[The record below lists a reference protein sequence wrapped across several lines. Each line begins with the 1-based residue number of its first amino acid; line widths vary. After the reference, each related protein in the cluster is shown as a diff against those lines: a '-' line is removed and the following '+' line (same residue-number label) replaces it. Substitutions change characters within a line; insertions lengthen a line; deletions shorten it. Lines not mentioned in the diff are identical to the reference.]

1 MTANQDTSGRLLAD
15 RYRLVSV
22 LGRGGMGTVWRA
34 MDEVLGRPVA
44 VKELRFAAGVDED
57 ERRRLIARTLTEA
70 KAIARVRHTAAIT
83 VYDVVEEDD
92 RPWIVME
99 LVESRSLSEV
109 ISTEGVLPPLR
120 AAEIGLE
127 LLAVLGQAHRSGI
140 LHRDVKPSNVLI
152 GHDGRVVLT
161 DFGIARVEGDPSVTS
176 TGMLV
181 GAPSYISP
189 ERARGRVP
197 GAPADLWSLGATM
210 YAMVEGHPPYDKG
223 SALST
228 LTAVMTEELVPP
240 AHGGSLA
247 PVIAGLLRKDPDQR
261 FDERT
266 TRQLLLRVLA
276 EADPQTGTQARVQ
289 DPGRTPSQTRSQT
302 PSQTP
307 PQTAAQAVSPAASQ
321 PASQPSSRV
330 EPPTAA
336 RARQRTRPQRT
347 PQSTPQPTV
356 SSASAAPAPVWDPPT
371 QRLREPPASR
381 PSPGFRSDVDAPTG
395 AMPSPDGLPLSG
407 PPSGSFGPPSSF
419 GPSGPL
425 PGGLSGPPA
434 GAARTRRRV
443 ARVLVALL
451 ALLVVAGGGVWV
463 AMAQQSKQS
472 LPSGFERVDV
482 PGGGTIGIPEG
493 WTMSQLSA
501 DRWRYRGAAG
511 SLVVEWTST
520 PGTSALAALRDEEK
534 RTAGSYRDY
543 QRIDL
548 QSVSY
553 RGWDAA
559 DWQWSDTDGG
569 TPVRS
574 VDRDFLLA
582 ADQAYSIDWTASAAT
597 WDGSRNRDLLADFY
611 SSFQP
616 AS

>member
-1 MTANQDTSGRLLAD
+1 MTANQDSSGRLLAD

-34 MDEVLGRPVA
+34 VDEVLGRPVA

-83 VYDVVEEDD
+83 VYDVVEEDG

-109 ISTEGVLPPLR
+109 ISNEGVLPPLR

-127 LLAVLGQAHRSGI
+127 LLAVLAQAHRSGI

-240 AHGGSLA
+240 AHGGPLV
-247 PVIAGLLRKDPDQR
+247 PVIAGLLRKDPEQR

-276 EADPQTGTQARVQ
+276 EAEAEAQQPAPQPLRQPSPQPPRQSFAPSSPQ
-289 DPGRTPSQTRSQT
+289 SFTPSFQQSSFQESPPETREQPRRSGPRT
-302 PSQTP
+302 V
-307 PQTAAQAVSPAASQ
+307 TAAGPGY
-321 PASQPSSRV
+321 
-330 EPPTAA
+330 
-336 RARQRTRPQRT
+336 
-347 PQSTPQPTV
+347 
-356 SSASAAPAPVWDPPT
+356 DPPT
-371 QRLREPPASR
+371 QRLREPAGPVPAQGAPLGFPPASAQ
-381 PSPGFRSDVDAPTG
+381 GVTG
-395 AMPSPDGLPLSG
+395 ARC
-407 PPSGSFGPPSSF
+407 
-419 GPSGPL
+419 
-425 PGGLSGPPA
+425 A
-434 GAARTRRRV
+434 RRRL
-443 ARVLVALL
+443 ARVLVGVL

-463 AMAQQSKQS
+463 AMAQQSANS
-472 LPSGFERVDV
+472 VPAGFERVAA
-482 PGGGTIGIPEG
+482 PGGATIEIPKG
-493 WTMSQLSA
+493 WTGTRLSA
-501 DRWRYRGAAG
+501 DRWRYRGATG
-511 SLVVEWTST
+511 TLVVEWTGT
-520 PGTSALAALRDEEK
+520 PGSSALAALRTEEGK
-534 RTAGSYRDY
+534 TSGSYPDY
-543 QRIDL
+543 HGL
-548 QSVSY
+548 ELHAVSY
-553 RGWDAA
+553 RGWNAA
-559 DWQWSDTDGG
+559 DWGWSYTGSSG
-569 TPVRS
+569 EALRS
-574 VDRDFLLA
+574 VERGFV
-582 ADQAYSIDWTASAAT
+582 ADSHDGYSIDWTASAGG
-597 WDGSRNRDLLADFY
+597 WDDARNRDLLAGFY

-616 AS
+616 ASGSQAG

>member
-1 MTANQDTSGRLLAD
+1 MTANQDSSGRLLAD

-34 MDEVLGRPVA
+34 VDEVLGRPVA

-83 VYDVVEEDD
+83 VYDVVEEDG

-109 ISTEGVLPPLR
+109 ISNEGVLPPLR

-127 LLAVLGQAHRSGI
+127 LLAVLAQAHRSGI

-240 AHGGSLA
+240 ANGGSLA
-247 PVIAGLLRKDPDQR
+247 PVIAGLLRKDPEQR
-261 FDERT
+261 FDEPT

-276 EADPQTGTQARVQ
+276 ETETEPQLQQPRPSVQPQFTAQPQA
-289 DPGRTPSQTRSQT
+289 PSR
-302 PSQTP
+302 P
-307 PQTAAQAVSPAASQ
+307 
-321 PASQPSSRV
+321 QPS
-330 EPPTAA
+330 
-336 RARQRTRPQRT
+336 TRPQPQRSGPRT
-347 PQSTPQPTV
+347 AT
-356 SSASAAPAPVWDPPT
+356 AAGPGYDPPT
-371 QRLREPPASR
+371 QRLREPAGPA
-381 PSPGFRSDVDAPTG
+381 PSGGFDGSGFDGGSFNGGGFHGNGVGTA
-395 AMPSPDGLPLSG
+395 AMPLSG
-407 PPSGSFGPPSSF
+407 PPSGSLSTPQAALR
-419 GPSGPL
+419 SGPQ
-425 PGGLSGPPA
+425 A
-434 GAARTRRRV
+434 GEPRSRRRL

-451 ALLVVAGGGVWV
+451 ALLLVAGGGVWV
-463 AMAQQSKQS
+463 AMAQQTKPS
-472 LPSGFERVDV
+472 LAAGFERAAM
-482 PGGGTIGIPEG
+482 PGGGTIDIPKG
-493 WTMSQLSA
+493 WTITRLAA
-501 DRWRYRGAAG
+501 DRWRYRGATG
-511 SLVVEWTST
+511 TLVIAWTDA
-520 PGTSALAALRDEEK
+520 PGGSALADLTGEES
-534 RTAGSYRDY
+534 RSAGGYPHYR
-543 QRIDL
+543 QL
-548 QSVSY
+548 QSQSVAY

-559 DWQWSDTDGG
+559 DWAWSYTGSSG
-569 TPVRS
+569 EALRS
-574 VDRDFLLA
+574 VERDVTV
-582 ADQAYSIDWTASAAT
+582 DSHNGYSIAWTASASG
-597 WDGSRNRDLLADFY
+597 WDGSRNRDLLAGFY
-611 SSFQP
+611 STFQP
-616 AS
+616 VSG

>member
-34 MDEVLGRPVA
+34 VDEVLGRPVA

-83 VYDVVEEDD
+83 VYDVVEEDG

-109 ISTEGVLPPLR
+109 ISTEGVLPPAR

-210 YAMVEGHPPYDKG
+210 YAMVEGRPPYDKG

-240 AHGGSLA
+240 ANGGSLA
-247 PVIAGLLRKDPDQR
+247 PVIAGLLRKDPEQR

-266 TRQLLLRVLA
+266 TRGLLLRVLA
-276 EADPQTGTQARVQ
+276 EADAQPEAQGAAGTLPSTGPDPLAVPGPQRAVPAG
-289 DPGRTPSQTRSQT
+289 
-302 PSQTP
+302 
-307 PQTAAQAVSPAASQ
+307 AQQ
-321 PASQPSSRV
+321 P
-330 EPPTAA
+330 
-336 RARQRTRPQRT
+336 QRTRVQPQQPVPSG
-347 PQSTPQPTV
+347 PQ
-356 SSASAAPAPVWDPPT
+356 PVWDPPT
-371 QRLREPPASR
+371 RQLREAAPGPVSGLGTGFR
-381 PSPGFRSDVDAPTG
+381 PSAGFRSDGEAGTRRMAVPGQPT
-395 AMPSPDGLPLSG
+395 LSVPPPG
-407 PPSGSFGPPSSF
+407 PGFGPRT
-419 GPSGPL
+419 GPQAAR
-425 PGGLSGPPA
+425 LSGPPA
-434 GAARTRRRV
+434 GGARTRRRA
-443 ARVLVALL
+443 ARLLVALL
-451 ALLVVAGGGVWV
+451 ALVVVAGGGVWV
-463 AMAQQSKQS
+463 AMAQQSKQN
-472 LPSGFERVDV
+472 LPAGFERVDV
-482 PGGGTIGIPEG
+482 PGGGSIGIPKG
-493 WTMSQLSA
+493 WTTAQLSP

-511 SLVVEWTST
+511 SLVIEWTAA
-520 PGTSALAALRDEEK
+520 PGSSSAVTVQRTEEK
-534 RTAGSYRDY
+534 RTAGGYPDY
-543 QRIDL
+543 HRIAL
-548 QSVSY
+548 GSVSY
-553 RGWDAA
+553 RGWSAA
-559 DWQWSDTDGG
+559 DWQWSYTDGG
-569 TPVRS
+569 AALRS
-574 VDRDFLLA
+574 VERTFLPGA
-582 ADQAYSIDWTASAAT
+582 SASYSIDWTASAAD
-597 WDGSRNRDLLADFY
+597 WDTARNRDLLTDFY
-611 SSFQP
+611 NTFQP
-616 AS
+616 TS

>member
-34 MDEVLGRPVA
+34 VDEVLGRPVA

-83 VYDVVEEDD
+83 VYDVVEEDG

-109 ISTEGVLPPLR
+109 ISTEGVLPPAR

-197 GAPADLWSLGATM
+197 GAPSDLWSLGATM

-240 AHGGSLA
+240 ANGGPLV
-247 PVIAGLLRKDPDQR
+247 PVIAGLLRKDPQQR

-276 EADPQTGTQARVQ
+276 ETESE
-289 DPGRTPSQTRSQT
+289 PG
-302 PSQTP
+302 
-307 PQTAAQAVSPAASQ
+307 PQTAPQAVPQTAPQAVPPTGAQGGPQGGPRIGPRAAS
-321 PASQPSSRV
+321 A
-330 EPPTAA
+330 
-336 RARQRTRPQRT
+336 
-347 PQSTPQPTV
+347 PQPTRTEV
-356 SSASAAPAPVWDPPT
+356 QPEPPARPRPATAPGPVWDPPT
-371 QRLREPPASR
+371 RQLREAPEPR
-381 PSPGFRSDVDAPTG
+381 PSRGYEGHAADAEAGTR
-395 AMPSPDGLPLSG
+395 AMPMPGGPTLSAPAPLPPSLSLSG
-407 PPSGSFGPPSSF
+407 PPSGGT
-419 GPSGPL
+419 
-425 PGGLSGPPA
+425 
-434 GAARTRRRV
+434 RTRRRL

-493 WTMSQLSA
+493 WSMTQLSA
-501 DRWRYRGAAG
+501 DRWRYRGGAG
-511 SLVVEWTST
+511 SLVVEWTGT
-520 PGTSALAALRDEEK
+520 PGASALTDLRGEAD
-534 RTAGSYRDY
+534 RTSGSYKNY
-543 QRIDL
+543 HRIGL

-553 RGWDAA
+553 RGWNAA
-559 DWQWSDTDGG
+559 DWEWSYTDDGAAL
-569 TPVRS
+569 RA
-574 VDRDFLLA
+574 VDRTFLPDA
-582 ADQAYSIDWTASAAT
+582 QDGYTIDWTASAAD
-597 WDGSRNRDLLADFY
+597 WSSAANRDLLADFY
-611 SSFQP
+611 STFQP
-616 AS
+616 TTG

>member
-1 MTANQDTSGRLLAD
+1 MTANQDASGRLLAD

-34 MDEVLGRPVA
+34 VDEVLGRPVA

-109 ISTEGVLPPLR
+109 ISSEGVLPPLR

-127 LLAVLGQAHRSGI
+127 LLAVLAQAHRSGI

-240 AHGGSLA
+240 ANGGSLA
-247 PVIAGLLRKDPDQR
+247 PVIAGLLRKDPEQR
-261 FDERT
+261 FDEPT

-276 EADPQTGTQARVQ
+276 EAETEPQLQQ
-289 DPGRTPSQTRSQT
+289 
-302 PSQTP
+302 
-307 PQTAAQAVSPAASQ
+307 PQPQ
-321 PASQPSSRV
+321 PQPSLRAQPPLQPPLQPPRF
-330 EPPTAA
+330 EPQPQPQPRPRARPTA
-336 RARQRTRPQRT
+336 TGGPGY
-347 PQSTPQPTV
+347 
-356 SSASAAPAPVWDPPT
+356 DLPT
-371 QRLREPPASR
+371 QRLREPAPAVGYDGG
-381 PSPGFRSDVDAPTG
+381 GFDGG
-395 AMPSPDGLPLSG
+395 AYDGGDG
-407 PPSGSFGPPSSF
+407 PRTEAM
-419 GPSGPL
+419 PL
-425 PGGLSGPPA
+425 PGGPSEPL
-434 GAARTRRRV
+434 AARLSAPQAGDPRSRRRL

-451 ALLVVAGGGVWV
+451 ALLLVAGGGVWV
-463 AMAQQSKQS
+463 AMAQQTKPG
-472 LPSGFERVDV
+472 LAAGFERAAV
-482 PGGGTIGIPEG
+482 PGGGTIDIPKG
-493 WTMSQLSA
+493 WTITRLA
-501 DRWRYRGAAG
+501 TDRWRYRGAAG
-511 SLVVEWTST
+511 TLVVAWTGT
-520 PGTSALAALRDEEK
+520 PGSSALAELASEESRD
-534 RTAGSYRDY
+534 AGSYPHYR
-543 QRIDL
+543 QL
-548 QSVSY
+548 QSQSVSY
-553 RGWDAA
+553 RSWNAA
-559 DWQWSDTDGG
+559 DWAWSYTGSGG
-569 TPVRS
+569 EALRS
-574 VDRDFLLA
+574 VEREFVVDGQDG
-582 ADQAYSIDWTASAAT
+582 YSIDWTASASG
-597 WDGSRNRDLLADFY
+597 WDGSKNRDLLAGFY
-611 SSFQP
+611 STFQP
-616 AS
+616 GSR

>member
-1 MTANQDTSGRLLAD
+1 MTANQDASGRLLAD

-34 MDEVLGRPVA
+34 VDEVLGRPVA

-127 LLAVLGQAHRSGI
+127 LLAVLAQAHRSGI

-240 AHGGSLA
+240 ANGGSLV
-247 PVIAGLLRKDPDQR
+247 PVIAGLLRKDPEQR
-261 FDERT
+261 FDEPT

-276 EADPQTGTQARVQ
+276 EAETEPQLQQPKPTVQ
-289 DPGRTPSQTRSQT
+289 
-302 PSQTP
+302 
-307 PQTAAQAVSPAASQ
+307 PQFQPQPQPQFQPQSGIQPQPAAR
-321 PASQPSSRV
+321 PRPS
-330 EPPTAA
+330 A
-336 RARQRTRPQRT
+336 RPQRPGPRT
-347 PQSTPQPTV
+347 AT
-356 SSASAAPAPVWDPPT
+356 AAGPGYDLPT
-371 QRLREPPASR
+371 QRLREPAPEGGFDGGSFDGGGVGTEAMPVPGPASASLTER
-381 PSPGFRSDVDAPTG
+381 
-395 AMPSPDGLPLSG
+395 LSG
-407 PPSGSFGPPSSF
+407 PQ
-419 GPSGPL
+419 
-425 PGGLSGPPA
+425 PGDPRS
-434 GAARTRRRV
+434 RRRL

-451 ALLVVAGGGVWV
+451 ALLLVAGGGVWV
-463 AMAQQSKQS
+463 AMAQQTKPS
-472 LPSGFERVDV
+472 LAAGYERAAL
-482 PGGGTIGIPEG
+482 PGGGTVDIPKG
-493 WTMSQLSA
+493 WTITRLAA

-511 SLVVEWTST
+511 TLVVAWTGA
-520 PGTSALAALRDEEK
+520 PGSSALSDLTSEEA
-534 RTAGSYRDY
+534 RSAGSYPHYRKL
-543 QRIDL
+543 QL
-548 QSVSY
+548 QSVSF
-553 RGWDAA
+553 RGWNAA
-559 DWQWSDTDGG
+559 DWSWSYTGSSG
-569 TPVRS
+569 EALRS
-574 VDRDFLLA
+574 VERDVVV
-582 ADQAYSIDWTASAAT
+582 DSQGGYTIDWTASAAG
-597 WDGSRNRDLLADFY
+597 WDGSKNRDLLDGFY
-611 SSFQP
+611 STFQP
-616 AS
+616 VSH